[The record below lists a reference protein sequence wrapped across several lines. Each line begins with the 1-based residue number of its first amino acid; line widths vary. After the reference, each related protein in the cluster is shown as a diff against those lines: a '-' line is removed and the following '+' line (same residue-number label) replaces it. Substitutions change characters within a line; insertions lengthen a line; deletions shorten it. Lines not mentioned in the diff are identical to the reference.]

1 MANSVPVIQARNLSI
16 DYKLGKRWV
25 NAILGVS
32 LEIAPH
38 EIHGLVGESGSGKS
52 TLALALMN
60 YLAANA
66 RISSG
71 DLLLDGEDL
80 LHKSRAEMRQIWGRQ
95 MSLVPQ
101 DPLAALNPSYKVG
114 EQIAESIRLHGD
126 ISNGKAWG
134 RAVDMLKQVRIADP
148 EAVAQKYP
156 HQLSGGM
163 QQRVT
168 IAMALSARPRLLV
181 LDEPTTALDVTT
193 QAVILDL
200 VRDLIHETGAAA
212 LYVSHDLGVIAQMC
226 DRVTVLYGGEV
237 MASGPVEQL
246 YATPIHPYTISLLA
260 SIPRPLPGVETR
272 LPAIEGTA
280 PSLAER
286 PHGCV
291 FAPRCPAALPICH
304 AEKPPLEEMS
314 PGRLVKCH
322 RWREIASGELRLT
335 TDMKAVAA
343 VPDGVSVGASSE
355 DYVLTADHV
364 SKRYGTPSLMGRL
377 LGRAS
382 GGVQAVDDVSI
393 KVRER
398 ATLGLVGESG
408 SGKTTLARC
417 IVGLETADNGELALL
432 DAPLPNPLS
441 ERGRAML
448 RELQMVFQNPSD
460 TLNPYKT
467 VGQTLERA
475 ITRLNTEH
483 QTREQ
488 IQTRVIE
495 LLSEVRL
502 TPEYAARYP
511 AELSGG
517 ERQRVA
523 IARAFAANPALV
535 VADEPTS
542 ALDVSVQAVVLNLL
556 KDLRAREGASYLF
569 ISHDLRAVSYL
580 ADWLVVMYLGQIVE
594 EGTTEQVYNFPSHP
608 YTEALISSIPVPDPS
623 VRRAPI
629 RLDGDIPSA
638 EHLPSGCRFHTRC
651 PRKLGA
657 ICEQQEPP
665 WQDAGNGHRIRCHIP
680 VEELAALQRQTIL
693 PPPEPVEEQ

>member
-1 MANSVPVIQARNLSI
+1 MTQPVIQARSLSI

-25 NAILGVS
+25 NAILDVS
-32 LEIAPH
+32 LEIAPN

-60 YLAANA
+60 YLAPNA

-80 LHKSRAEMRQIWGRQ
+80 LHKSRADMRHIWGRQ

-126 ISNGKAWG
+126 VSNGKAWS
-134 RAVDMLKQVRIADP
+134 RAVDMLRQVRIADP

-200 VRDLIHETGAAA
+200 VRDLIRETGAAA

-246 YATPIHPYTISLLA
+246 YAHPTHPYTISLLA

-335 TDMKAVAA
+335 TEMRAAA
-343 VPDGVSVGASSE
+343 VIPDGVSVGASSE

-364 SKRYGTPSLMGRL
+364 SKRYGTNSLMGRL
-377 LGRAS
+377 MGRAS

-417 IVGLETADNGELALL
+417 IVGLETADKGELVLL
-432 DAPLPNPLS
+432 DTALPNPLS
-441 ERGRAML
+441 ERGQATL

-475 ITRLNTEH
+475 ISRLNNIGH
-483 QTREQ
+483 PTREELQ
-488 IQTRVIE
+488 SRVTE
-495 LLSEVRL
+495 LLSAVRL

-623 VRRAPI
+623 VRKAPI

-638 EHLPSGCRFHTRC
+638 EHLPTGCRFHTRC
-651 PRKLGA
+651 PRKLGP

-665 WQDAGNGHRIRCHIP
+665 WQDAGDGHHIRCHIP
-680 VEELAALQRQTIL
+680 VGEVAALQQQTIQ
-693 PPPEPVEEQ
+693 PETQEP